1 MAAILVDERGA
12 EVTLVPGGRG
22 EFTIWLDGRK
32 VFDKRDHGDFP
43 DRDAVLAAVADGG
56 PLPR

>member
-1 MAAILVDERGA
+1 MAAILHTELGVE
-12 EVTLVPGGRG
+12 TTQVPGGRG

-43 DRDAVLAAVADGG
+43 DREAVLAAVGG
-56 PLPR
+56 G